1 MTNAAAFPLPE
12 CAAFISS
19 SCMFINCTLSLV
31 LTSTMFDR
39 RCRFIIIVVCVYV
52 ILYVVSCECV
62 CGMGPHFVHLSSSSC
77 RTLSPSLSFHSRSSR
92 LAVVK
97 HKQYPTVSDVP
108 LLLFPPDSGSCKA
121 HGNCLL
127 SSQTPRFS
135 NLIEI
140 CWWKDSEK

>member
-1 MTNAAAFPLPE
+1 MWDGAAFL
-12 CAAFISS
+12 FI
-19 SCMFINCTLSLV
+19 FLL
-31 LTSTMFDR
+31 
-39 RCRFIIIVVCVYV
+39 
-52 ILYVVSCECV
+52 
-62 CGMGPHFVHLSSSSC
+62 SSC
-77 RTLSPSLSFHSRSSR
+77 RTLSPSLSFYSRSSR

-135 NLIEI
+135 NLSRNMLVERQREI
-140 CWWKDSEK
+140 NFAKRIPRFANVV